1 LLLSYSQEPILNMH
15 AIHDELKYDE
25 AEELMLL
32 ARGDEQAY
40 AKLYN
45 RYKNRVFTTALRYLK
60 ERELAQEVVQD
71 TFLKVWE
78 LRASFAQVKNAEAYI
93 FTMARNRTL
102 TQLKKIT
109 TDQSA
114 QFQYTV
120 VFSRREVAG
129 GQELL
134 EKENDRLLD
143 ETLGMLT
150 PQQRKVYA
158 MSREEGLSHQAIAER
173 LNISTN
179 TVNNHIKD
187 SLKVMR
193 RRLQPYIGI
202 SVLPVLLGLF
212 CR

>member
-1 LLLSYSQEPILNMH
+1 MYAME
-15 AIHDELKYDE
+15 DELKYDE
-25 AEELMLL
+25 AEELALL
-32 ARGDEQAY
+32 ARGDEHAF

-60 ERELAQEVVQD
+60 VRELAQEVVQE

-78 LRASFAQVKNAEAYI
+78 LRSSFANVKNAEAYI

-102 TQLKKIT
+102 THLKKLT
-109 TDQSA
+109 NDLSA
-114 QFQYTV
+114 QLHYAV
-120 VFSRREVAG
+120 AYSRHEVAG
-129 GQELL
+129 GRELL
-134 EKENDRLLD
+134 EEENDRILE
-143 ETLGMLT
+143 ETLGLLT

-158 MSREEGLSHQAIAER
+158 LSREEGLSHQAIAEK

-202 SVLPVLLGLF
+202 TTLPILLMLLNG
-212 CR
+212 

>member
-1 LLLSYSQEPILNMH
+1 MH
-15 AIHDELKYDE
+15 AIEDELKYDE
-25 AEELMLL
+25 AEELTLL
-32 ARGDEQAY
+32 ARGDEHAF

-60 ERELAQEVVQD
+60 ERELAQEVVQE

-78 LRASFAQVKNAEAYI
+78 LRATFAHVKNAEAYI

-102 TQLKKIT
+102 THLKKLT
-109 TDQSA
+109 NDQSA
-114 QFQYTV
+114 QLHYAVAYT
-120 VFSRREVAG
+120 RREVAG
-129 GQELL
+129 GRELL
-134 EKENDRLLD
+134 EEENDRILE

-158 MSREEGLSHQAIAER
+158 LSREEGLSHQAIAEK

-202 SVLPVLLGLF
+202 ITLPILLILLN
-212 CR
+212 R

>member
-1 LLLSYSQEPILNMH
+1 MH
-15 AIHDELKYDE
+15 AIQEELTYDE
-25 AEELMLL
+25 AEELTLL
-32 ARGDEQAY
+32 ARGDEHAF

-45 RYKNRVFTTALRYLK
+45 RYKNRVFTTAMRYLK
-60 ERELAQEVVQD
+60 VRELAQEVVQE

-78 LRASFAQVKNAEAYI
+78 LRATFGTVKNAEAYI

-102 TQLKKIT
+102 THLKKLT
-109 TDQSA
+109 NDQAA
-114 QFQYTV
+114 QVQYAVTNT
-120 VFSRREVAG
+120 RREVAG

-134 EKENDRLLD
+134 EEENDRIL
-143 ETLGMLT
+143 EQTLGLLT

-158 MSREEGLSHQAIAER
+158 LSREEGLSHQAIAER

-193 RRLQPYIGI
+193 RRLQPYIGMA
-202 SVLPVLLGLF
+202 VLPTLLMCLS
-212 CR
+212 R

>member
-1 LLLSYSQEPILNMH
+1 MH
-15 AIHDELKYDE
+15 AMQDELKYDE
-25 AEELMLL
+25 AEELTLL
-32 ARGDEQAY
+32 ARGDEHAF

-60 ERELAQEVVQD
+60 VRELAQEVVQE

-78 LRASFAQVKNAEAYI
+78 LRGSFANVKNAEAYI

-102 TQLKKIT
+102 THLKKLT

-114 QFQYTV
+114 QLQYSV
-120 VFSRREVAG
+120 VYSRREVAG

-134 EKENDRLLD
+134 EEENDRIL
-143 ETLGMLT
+143 EQTLELLT

-158 MSREEGLSHQAIAER
+158 LSREEGLSHQAIAER

-202 SVLPVLLGLF
+202 SVLPTLLMWLS
-212 CR
+212 R